1 MWPIRDPGS
10 AHGGQA
16 RLKSTNS
23 KQHGTHTGPSWN
35 PCRGQAHVKP
45 RLSAHMGPVLDP
57 HGAHH
62 GLTQVGPQQWVQA
75 GRPCWSHI
83 GPTLP
88 TWVPVLTTGQN
99 LLGPMWVPAGHPMW
113 GPLLTHL
120 QPTWGPPLAHLQPT
134 WGPHGVAG
142 WVDYSRTLFTGSG
155 HLWWIRQRK
164 IIYGRPI

>member
-16 RLKSTNS
+16 RLKPTNS
-23 KQHGTHTGPSWN
+23 KQHGTNTGPSWN

-45 RLSAHMGPVLDP
+45 HLSAHMGPELDP

-88 TWVPVLTTGQN
+88 TWVPAPTTGQN
-99 LLGPMWVPAGHPMW
+99 LLGPHLGPSLASHVGPTSNPPPTDMGPTSSPPPTHMGAHMGLLAGMLQKVW
-113 GPLLTHL
+113 RDCFFSRWLVLT
-120 QPTWGPPLAHLQPT
+120 
-134 WGPHGVAG
+134 
-142 WVDYSRTLFTGSG
+142 F
-155 HLWWIRQRK
+155 
-164 IIYGRPI
+164 